1 MAVAELGKVIP
12 KSRKCWTSEEE
23 EANSSAA

>member
-12 KSRKCWTSEEE
+12 KSCKCWNSEEE
-23 EANSSAA
+23 KANSSAA